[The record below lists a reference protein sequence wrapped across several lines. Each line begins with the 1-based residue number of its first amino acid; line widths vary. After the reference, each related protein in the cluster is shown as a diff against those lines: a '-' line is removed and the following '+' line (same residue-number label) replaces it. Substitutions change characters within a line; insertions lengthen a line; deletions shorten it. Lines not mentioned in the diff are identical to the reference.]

1 MNLTN
6 DTNKIVA
13 RIMSTAT
20 PAAKMQCDLQVVSA
34 MNAMNEAVEAYNMGR
49 RAALADRRY
58 QTATAVV
65 NGLLAH
71 QFIDTNEEETVIERA
86 IRIGDKLAR
95 RLDII
100 EQNEFENF
108 RKLED

>member
-13 RIMSTAT
+13 RIKSTAT
-20 PAAKMQCDLQVVSA
+20 PAAKMQCDLPAVSA

-49 RAALADRRY
+49 RAALADRRF
-58 QTATAVV
+58 QIATAVV
-65 NGLLAH
+65 NVLFAH
-71 QFIDTNEEETVIERA
+71 QFIDTNEEETAIEQA